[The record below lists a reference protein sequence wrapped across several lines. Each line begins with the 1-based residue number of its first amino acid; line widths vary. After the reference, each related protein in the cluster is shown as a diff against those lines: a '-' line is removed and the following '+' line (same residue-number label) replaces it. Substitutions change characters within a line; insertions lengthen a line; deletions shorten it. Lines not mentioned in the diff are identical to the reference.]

1 MTMQV
6 VATLSNNE
14 SLCIGEITDREREIA
29 SADSPIVDGAGLY
42 LMSVDVR
49 VPRSPATVLAKFA
62 SEDAA
67 AKLAQFFRLSGRLE
81 PVTS

>member
-6 VATLSNNE
+6 VALLSNTE

-29 SADSPIVDGAGLY
+29 QVDDPSITGEGLY
-42 LMSVDVR
+42 LLSVDNR
-49 VPRSPATVLAKFA
+49 SPRAPATVLARFT

-67 AKLAQFFRLSGRLE
+67 RKLAQFFRLSGRMELA
-81 PVTS
+81 